1 MFTVAPTQGGNSEN
15 WELFERISKSPN
27 SVMGVSIS
35 DNSRGNQFMSAV
47 TQLVTNNLPRDIIF
61 KCLLIYLFIFLSYS
75 QNYMVKSGL
84 GIYLSIHLSI
94 YSLIYLLSIYSF
106 IYLFT
111 YLSSIYLFIYLSIH
125 LSIYSYIYLFTYLS
139 CIYQFTIR

>member
-1 MFTVAPTQGGNSEN
+1 
-15 WELFERISKSPN
+15 
-27 SVMGVSIS
+27 MGVSIS

-84 GIYLSIHLSI
+84 NNHNLGIYISIHLSI